1 MVSKGSLNVGSM
13 NAGRLLHI
21 LHQDK
26 KLVNPKGGSI
36 AVQKEAAFAKVEFS
50 TKHATDWSVSKE
62 GVITAAANPNL
73 AVGIQ
78 RSIIFKIVFSRG
90 KKLTI
95 TGQTKTKN
103 SYHYPKDSLSLCL
116 TKLRSKCLYRFFARF
131 TERF

>member
-26 KLVNPKGGSI
+26 KLVNLKGGSI

-50 TKHATDWSVSKE
+50 TMHATDWSVSKE

-90 KKLTI
+90 K
-95 TGQTKTKN
+95 N
-103 SYHYPKDSLSLCL
+103 SLSLAKQ
-116 TKLRSKCLYRFFARF
+116 KLKTPITILKTHYHYA
-131 TERF
+131 